1 LAQQTLLNIAF
12 FAQNGYAIYDDIND
26 RPIPGVEKF
35 RHRLQHSDDPQP
47 LSFVEQYSLA
57 EASAE
62 LMTSTYVGHLA
73 LGAVGLGGGG
83 FDGID
88 RLSVLGASG
97 EPEVPGVGFRL
108 DVDDRWPMPNP
119 TGRDGVF
126 ESFTRQH
133 FGSMRAVVV
142 ALAGRNFG
150 RGRPFSPHTPGP
162 WRDSTRVRA
171 AAARRDEQFIELLTV
186 HAQYVDEPFG
196 KSP

>member
-1 LAQQTLLNIAF
+1 
-12 FAQNGYAIYDDIND
+12 
-26 RPIPGVEKF
+26 
-35 RHRLQHSDDPQP
+35 
-47 LSFVEQYSLA
+47 SLA

-73 LGAVGLGGGG
+73 LGAIGLGGWS

-97 EPEVPGVGFRL
+97 EPEVPGLGFRF

-133 FGSMRAVVV
+133 SGSMEGINKSAGSCCAV
-142 ALAGRNFG
+142 R
-150 RGRPFSPHTPGP
+150 RGIH
-162 WRDSTRVRA
+162 RA
-171 AAARRDEQFIELLTV
+171 AHGSGRVCL
-186 HAQYVDEPFG
+186 
-196 KSP
+196 